1 MIKLLGEKTNKTE
14 IDAIVRDAD
23 SNGDG
28 TVDFEGE
35 RGGTNAPAQ
44 LKSSHLQLYN

>member
-1 MIKLLGEKTNKTE
+1 MIKLLGEKANKTE
-14 IDAIVRDAD
+14 IDAMVRDAD

-35 RGGTNAPAQ
+35 RGGTTAPAQ
-44 LKSSHLQLYN
+44 LKSFHLWLYN